1 MHNICNVF
9 ELSSVAFH
17 LAPPNGGGNVLIDR
31 FATSPSFVLL
41 TDPHVKQ
48 PTVNVR
54 LSSHSGT
61 LDFITPHL

>member
-1 MHNICNVF
+1 MECMLFRKNFAILGFAINMSRRQEV
-9 ELSSVAFH
+9 
-17 LAPPNGGGNVLIDR
+17 DR